1 MSSHVHEM
9 IVSSHLYVADCK
21 KVLYSQNRARYQA
34 ENMQADTFLKR
45 LCHDEDVNAKVCL
58 PFSLVFL

>member
-9 IVSSHLYVADCK
+9 IVNSHLYVAHCK

-34 ENMQADTFLKR
+34 ENLQADTFLKR
-45 LCHDEDVNAKVCL
+45 NEDINTKVCL
-58 PFSLVFL
+58 PLNFSFL